1 MGGISSNTPNYILYG
16 TNGYMTV
23 GGTDIGSTSGDFVI
37 EMATE
42 EYYPD
47 LAQALGPLV
56 GTGKIIGATGKITV
70 KLAEWN
76 YAVLSLLHH
85 LGASSDAS
93 SETIG
98 SGSLGTITELS
109 NIIITGI
116 SRNDGKA
123 FKCTMDKGRVT
134 SPIGAT
140 LSEKSEAGLEV
151 TFECLYTTAN
161 PAKFPMYIQ
170 FAKA

>member
-1 MGGISSNTPNYILYG
+1 MGGISASTANYILYG

-23 GGTDIGSTSGDFVI
+23 NGTDIGSTLGDFVI
-37 EMATE
+37 EMAPE
-42 EYYPD
+42 LYYPD
-47 LAQALGPLV
+47 LAQALGPLA
-56 GTGKIIGATGKITV
+56 GTGKVIGASGKITV
-70 KLAEWN
+70 KMAEWN
-76 YAVLSLLHH
+76 YAVLSLLNH

-98 SGSLGTITELS
+98 SGSLGTITELTS
-109 NIIITGI
+109 IIITGVT
-116 SRNDGKA
+116 RNDGKV

-151 TFECLYTTAN
+151 VFECLYTTAN

-170 FAKA
+170 FQK